1 MAQTITSGDLV
12 KKLGG
17 ELIGDSNIL
26 INSVA
31 SLESA
36 HKNSIAF
43 FNNPKYLD
51 LLKTT
56 KAAVVIVN
64 RDDLPDRSGTSIVID
79 NPYLYFA
86 KVSQLLNP
94 SKPLKKE
101 VHKSAIIH
109 PSCKLGQ
116 DIYIG
121 PNVVIDENVSID
133 DGVVIHAGSMIE
145 ADSVIGKASVIHPHV
160 VIKANTV
167 IGKNCTL
174 YAGCVIG
181 SDGFG
186 YAKDDSRWLA
196 IPQIGRVTLGDNV
209 DIGSNSTID
218 RGALDDTIISSGV
231 KVDNLVQIGH
241 NCMIGENT
249 IIAGCVG
256 IAGSAKIGK
265 NCAIG
270 GAAMILGHLSITDDV
285 TISPGSMI
293 TRSIKTS
300 GTYTALMPFQ
310 DHEAWLKTAA
320 KIRRLK

>member
-1 MAQTITSGDLV
+1 MAHTITSGDLV

-36 HKNSIAF
+36 HKNSISF
-43 FNNPKYLD
+43 FNNPRYSD
-51 LLKTT
+51 LLRTT
-56 KAAVVIVN
+56 KAAVVILSRESLSFRTGV
-64 RDDLPDRSGTSIVID
+64 SIVID

-94 SKPLKKE
+94 SKSLKKE

-109 PSCKLGQ
+109 PSCKLGL

-186 YAKDDSRWLA
+186 YAKDDNKWIA
-196 IPQIGRVTLGDNV
+196 ITQTGRVILGDNV

-218 RGALDDTIISSGV
+218 RGTLDDTIISSGV
-231 KVDNLVQIGH
+231 KIDNLVQIGH

-270 GAAMILGHLSITDDV
+270 GAAMILGHLSITDNV

>member
-1 MAQTITSGDLV
+1 MGQSITSGELV
-12 KKLGG
+12 KQLGG

-36 HKNSIAF
+36 NQNSVSF
-43 FNNPKYLD
+43 FNNPKYLG
-51 LLKTT
+51 LLKNT
-56 KAAVVIVN
+56 KAALVI
-64 RDDLPDRSGTSIVID
+64 LDRESLTSHAGASIVTR

-86 KVSQLLNP
+86 KVSRLFNP
-94 SKPLKKE
+94 RKALKKE
-101 VHKSAIIH
+101 IHKSAIIH

-116 DIYIG
+116 DVYIG
-121 PNVVIDENVSID
+121 PNVVIEENVSLGD
-133 DGVVIHAGSMIE
+133 DVIIHAGSIIE
-145 ADSVIGKASVIHPHV
+145 SDSAIGNASVTHPHV
-160 VIKANTV
+160 VIKTNTI
-167 IGKNCTL
+167 IGKNCIL
-174 YAGCVIG
+174 YAGCIIG

-186 YAKDDSRWLA
+186 YAKDDSKWLA
-196 IPQIGRVTLGDNV
+196 IPQIGRVILGDNV

-231 KVDNLVQIGH
+231 KIDNLVQIGH
-241 NCMIGENT
+241 NCLVGENT

-270 GAAMILGHLSITDDV
+270 GAAMILGHLSITDNV

-310 DHEAWLKTAA
+310 DHETWLKTAA
-320 KIRRLK
+320 KIKRLK

>member
-1 MAQTITSGDLV
+1 MGQKITSGDLV

-17 ELIGDSNIL
+17 ELIGDPNLL

-36 HKNSIAF
+36 HQNSISF
-43 FNNPKYLD
+43 FNNPKYSD
-51 LLKTT
+51 LLKST
-56 KAAVVIVN
+56 KAAVVIIKKDN
-64 RDDLPDRSGTSIVID
+64 LPDRSGTSIVID

-94 SKPLKKE
+94 NKILKKE
-101 VHKSAIIH
+101 IHKSAIIH

-116 DIYIG
+116 DVYIG
-121 PNVVIDENVSID
+121 PNVVIEENVSLGD
-133 DGVVIHAGSMIE
+133 DVVIHAGSIVE
-145 ADSVIGKASVIHPHV
+145 SDSAIGNASVIHPHV
-160 VIKANTV
+160 VIKANTI
-167 IGKNCTL
+167 IGKNCIL
-174 YAGCVIG
+174 YAGCIIG

-186 YAKDDSRWLA
+186 YAKDDSKWLA
-196 IPQIGRVTLGDNV
+196 IPQIGRVLLGDNV

-231 KVDNLVQIGH
+231 KIDNLVQIGH
-241 NCMIGENT
+241 NCLVGENT

-270 GAAMILGHLSITDDV
+270 GAAMILGHLSITDNV

-310 DHEAWLKTAA
+310 DHETWLKTAA
-320 KIRRLK
+320 KIKRLK

>member
-1 MAQTITSGDLV
+1 MAHTITSGDLV

-36 HKNSIAF
+36 HKNSISF
-43 FNNPKYLD
+43 FNNPRYSD
-51 LLKTT
+51 LLRTT

-64 RDDLPDRSGTSIVID
+64 RESLSFRSGVSIVID

-94 SKPLKKE
+94 SKSLKKE

-109 PSCKLGQ
+109 PSCKLGL

-160 VIKANTV
+160 VIKANTI

-186 YAKDDSRWLA
+186 YAKDDNKWIA
-196 IPQIGRVTLGDNV
+196 IPQTGRVILGDNV

-218 RGALDDTIISSGV
+218 RGTLDDTIISSGV
-231 KVDNLVQIGH
+231 KIDNLVQIGH

-270 GAAMILGHLSITDDV
+270 GAAMILGHLSITDNV

>member
-36 HKNSIAF
+36 HKNSISF
-43 FNNPKYLD
+43 FNNPRYSD
-51 LLKTT
+51 LLRTT

-64 RDDLPDRSGTSIVID
+64 RESLSFRSGVSIVID

-94 SKPLKKE
+94 SKSLKKE

-186 YAKDDSRWLA
+186 YAKDDNKWIA
-196 IPQIGRVTLGDNV
+196 IPQTGRVILGDNV

-218 RGALDDTIISSGV
+218 RGTLDDTIISSGV
-231 KVDNLVQIGH
+231 KIDNLVQIGH

-270 GAAMILGHLSITDDV
+270 GAAMILGHLSITDNV

>member
-1 MAQTITSGDLV
+1 MGQTITSGELI

-36 HKNSIAF
+36 HQKSISF
-43 FNNPKYLD
+43 FNNPRYAD

-56 KAAVVIVN
+56 KSAVVIVN
-64 RDDLPDRSGTSIVID
+64 RESLSFRKGASIVVD

-94 SKPLKKE
+94 TKPLKKE
-101 VHKSAIIH
+101 IHKSAIIH

-133 DGVVIHAGSMIE
+133 DSVAIHASSMIE

-160 VIKANTV
+160 VIKASTI

-174 YAGCVIG
+174 YSGCVIG

-186 YAKDDSRWLA
+186 YAKDDSKWLA
-196 IPQIGRVTLGDNV
+196 IPQIGRVILGDNV

-231 KVDNLVQIGH
+231 KIDNLVQIGH

-270 GAAMILGHLSITDDV
+270 GAAMILGHLLITDDV

-293 TRSIKTS
+293 TRSIKTP

-320 KIRRLK
+320 RIRRLK

>member
-1 MAQTITSGDLV
+1 MGQTITSGDLI
-12 KKLGG
+12 KQLGG

-36 HKNSIAF
+36 NKNSVSF
-43 FNNPKYLD
+43 FNNSKYLD
-51 LLKTT
+51 LLKNT
-56 KAAVVIVN
+56 KAALIILNKESCALHAGACIVV
-64 RDDLPDRSGTSIVID
+64 D

-86 KVSQLLNP
+86 KISRLLNP
-94 SKPLKKE
+94 IKILKKE
-101 VHKSAIIH
+101 IHKSAIIH
-109 PSCKLGQ
+109 STCKLGK

-121 PNVVIDENVSID
+121 PNVIIEENVSIA
-133 DGVVIHAGSMIE
+133 DGVTVHAGVIIE
-145 ADSVIGKASVIHPHV
+145 SDNIIGSHSTIHPNV
-160 VIKANTV
+160 VIKTNTI

-174 YAGCVIG
+174 YAGAVIG

-186 YAKDDSRWLA
+186 YAKDNDKWLA
-196 IPQIGRVTLGDNV
+196 IPQIGKVVLGDNV

-231 KVDNLVQIGH
+231 KIDNLVQIGH
-241 NCMIGENT
+241 NCIIGENT

-270 GAAMILGHLSITDDV
+270 GAAMILGHLSITDNV

-293 TRSIKTS
+293 TRSIKNP

>member
-1 MAQTITSGDLV
+1 MAQTISSGDLV

-36 HKNSIAF
+36 HQNSISF
-43 FNNPKYLD
+43 FNNPKYSV

-56 KAAVVIVN
+56 KAAVVVVN
-64 RDDLPDRSGTSIVID
+64 RESLSFRSGVSIVTD

-94 SKPLKKE
+94 SKILEKE
-101 VHKSAIIH
+101 IHKSAIIH

-116 DIYIG
+116 EIYIG
-121 PNVVIDENVSID
+121 PNVVIEENASLD
-133 DGVVIHAGSMIE
+133 DGVIIHAGSLIE
-145 ADSVIGKASVIHPHV
+145 ADSIIGKASVIHPHV

-186 YAKDDSRWLA
+186 YAKDDNKWLA
-196 IPQIGRVTLGDNV
+196 IPQIGRVILGDNV

-231 KVDNLVQIGH
+231 KIDNLVQIGH

-256 IAGSAKIGK
+256 IAGSAKVGK

-270 GAAMILGHLSITDDV
+270 GAAMILGHLSITDNV

-293 TRSIKTS
+293 TRSIKTP

-310 DHEAWLKTAA
+310 DHKAWLKTAA

>member
-1 MAQTITSGDLV
+1 MGQTITSGDLI
-12 KKLGG
+12 KQLGG
-17 ELIGDSNIL
+17 ELIGDSDIL

-36 HKNSIAF
+36 NKNSVSF
-43 FNNPKYLD
+43 FNNSKYLD
-51 LLKTT
+51 LLKNT
-56 KAAVVIVN
+56 KAALVILNKESCALHAGACIVV
-64 RDDLPDRSGTSIVID
+64 D
-79 NPYLYFA
+79 NPSLYFA
-86 KVSQLLNP
+86 KVSRLLNP
-94 SKPLKKE
+94 VKILKKE
-101 VHKSAIIH
+101 IHKSAIIH
-109 PSCKLGQ
+109 STCKLGK

-121 PNVVIDENVSID
+121 PNVIIEENVSIA
-133 DGVVIHAGSMIE
+133 DGVTVHAGVIIE
-145 ADSVIGKASVIHPHV
+145 SDNIIGSHSIIHPNV
-160 VIKANTV
+160 VIKTNTI

-174 YAGCVIG
+174 YAGAVIG

-186 YAKDDSRWLA
+186 YAKDNDKWLA
-196 IPQIGRVTLGDNV
+196 IPQIGKVVLGDNV

-231 KVDNLVQIGH
+231 KIDNLVQIGH
-241 NCMIGENT
+241 NCIIGENT

-270 GAAMILGHLSITDDV
+270 GAAMILGHLSITDNV

-293 TRSIKTS
+293 TRSIKKP

>member
-1 MAQTITSGDLV
+1 MAHTITSGDLV

-36 HKNSIAF
+36 HKNSISF
-43 FNNPKYLD
+43 FNNPRYSD
-51 LLKTT
+51 LLRTT

-64 RDDLPDRSGTSIVID
+64 RESLSFRSGVSIVID

-94 SKPLKKE
+94 RKSLKKE

-109 PSCKLGQ
+109 PSCKLGL

-145 ADSVIGKASVIHPHV
+145 ADSVIGKASLIHPHV
-160 VIKANTV
+160 VIKANTI

-186 YAKDDSRWLA
+186 YAKDDNKWLA
-196 IPQIGRVTLGDNV
+196 IPQTGRVILGDNV

-218 RGALDDTIISSGV
+218 RGTLDDTIISSGV
-231 KVDNLVQIGH
+231 KIDNLVQIGH

-270 GAAMILGHLSITDDV
+270 GAAMILGHLSITDNV

>member
-1 MAQTITSGDLV
+1 MGHTITSGDLV

-36 HKNSIAF
+36 HQNSISF
-43 FNNPKYLD
+43 FNNPRYVD

-64 RDDLPDRSGTSIVID
+64 RDSLSFRKGVSIVID

-186 YAKDDSRWLA
+186 YAKDDSKWLA
-196 IPQIGRVTLGDNV
+196 IPQIGRVILGDNV

>member
-36 HKNSIAF
+36 HQNSISF
-43 FNNPKYLD
+43 FNNPRYVD

-64 RDDLPDRSGTSIVID
+64 RDSLSFRKGVSIVID

-94 SKPLKKE
+94 SKSLKKE

-109 PSCKLGQ
+109 SSCKLGQ

-145 ADSVIGKASVIHPHV
+145 AESVIGKASVIHPHV

-186 YAKDDSRWLA
+186 YAKDDSKWLA
-196 IPQIGRVTLGDNV
+196 IPQIGRVILGDNV

-270 GAAMILGHLSITDDV
+270 GAAMILGHLTITDGV

>member
-36 HKNSIAF
+36 HQNSISF
-43 FNNPKYLD
+43 FNNPRYSD
-51 LLKTT
+51 LLRNT

-64 RDDLPDRSGTSIVID
+64 RESLSFRTGVSIVID

-94 SKPLKKE
+94 SKSLKKE

-186 YAKDDSRWLA
+186 YAKDDSKWLA
-196 IPQIGRVTLGDNV
+196 IPQIGRVILGDNV

>member
-1 MAQTITSGDLV
+1 MGHTVTSGDLV

-17 ELIGDSNIL
+17 ELIGDPNLL

-36 HKNSIAF
+36 NQNSISF
-43 FNNPKYLD
+43 FNNPKYSD
-51 LLKTT
+51 LLKRT
-56 KAAVVIVN
+56 KAAVVIIN
-64 RDDLPDRSGTSIVID
+64 RDDLPDRSGAYIVID

-94 SKPLKKE
+94 SKTLKKE
-101 VHKSAIIH
+101 IHKSTIIH
-109 PSCKLGQ
+109 PSCKLGK

-121 PNVVIDENVSID
+121 PNVVIEENVSLGD
-133 DGVVIHAGSMIE
+133 DVVIHAGSIIE
-145 ADSVIGKASVIHPHV
+145 SDSVIGNASVIHPHV
-160 VIKANTV
+160 VIKANTI
-167 IGKNCTL
+167 IGQNCIL
-174 YAGCVIG
+174 YAGCIIG

-186 YAKDDSRWLA
+186 YAKGDSKWLA
-196 IPQIGRVTLGDNV
+196 IPQIGRVILGDNV

-218 RGALDDTIISSGV
+218 RGALDDTIIFSGV
-231 KVDNLVQIGH
+231 KIDNLVQIGH
-241 NCMIGENT
+241 NCLVGENT

-270 GAAMILGHLSITDDV
+270 GAAMILGHLSITDNV

-310 DHEAWLKTAA
+310 DHETWLKTAA
-320 KIRRLK
+320 KIKRLK

>member
-1 MAQTITSGDLV
+1 MAHTITSGDLV

-36 HKNSIAF
+36 HKNSISF
-43 FNNPKYLD
+43 FNNPRYSD
-51 LLKTT
+51 LLITT
-56 KAAVVIVN
+56 KAAVVIIN
-64 RDDLPDRSGTSIVID
+64 RESLSFRSGVSIVID

-94 SKPLKKE
+94 SKSLKKE
-101 VHKSAIIH
+101 VHKSVIIH
-109 PSCKLGQ
+109 PSCKLGL

-133 DGVVIHAGSMIE
+133 DGVVIHAASMIE
-145 ADSVIGKASVIHPHV
+145 ADSVIGKGSVIHPRV
-160 VIKANTV
+160 VIKANTI

-186 YAKDDSRWLA
+186 YAKDDNKWLA
-196 IPQIGRVTLGDNV
+196 IPQTGRVILGDNV

-218 RGALDDTIISSGV
+218 RGTLDDTIISSGV
-231 KVDNLVQIGH
+231 KIDNLVQIGH

-270 GAAMILGHLSITDDV
+270 GAAMILGHLSITDNV

-310 DHEAWLKTAA
+310 EHEAWLKTAA

>member
-1 MAQTITSGDLV
+1 MGQTITSGDLV

-17 ELIGDSNIL
+17 ELIGDTNIL

-36 HKNSIAF
+36 NKNSVSF
-43 FNNPKYLD
+43 FNNSKYLS
-51 LLKTT
+51 LLKNT
-56 KAAVVIVN
+56 KAALVI
-64 RDDLPDRSGTSIVID
+64 LDRESSGHYAGARIVAD

-86 KVSQLLNP
+86 KISRLLNP
-94 SKPLKKE
+94 IKILKKE
-101 VHKSAIIH
+101 IHKSAIIH
-109 PSCKLGQ
+109 STCKLGR

-121 PNVVIDENVSID
+121 PNVIIEENVSVAN
-133 DGVVIHAGSMIE
+133 GVTIHGGVIIE
-145 ADSVIGKASVIHPHV
+145 SDNVIGDNSIIHPNV
-160 VIKANTV
+160 VLKTNTI
-167 IGKNCTL
+167 IGKNCTI
-174 YAGCVIG
+174 YAGAVIG

-186 YAKDDSRWLA
+186 YAKDNDKWLA
-196 IPQIGRVTLGDNV
+196 IPQIGKVVLGDNV

-231 KVDNLVQIGH
+231 KIDNLVQIGH
-241 NCMIGENT
+241 NCIIGENT

-270 GAAMILGHLSITDDV
+270 GAAMILGHLSITDNV

-293 TRSIKTS
+293 TRSINKS

-320 KIRRLK
+320 KIRRL

>member
-1 MAQTITSGDLV
+1 MGQVITSGDLV
-12 KKLGG
+12 KKIGG

-36 HKNSIAF
+36 HQNSISF

-56 KAAVVIVN
+56 KAAVVIINKESLSFRKGV
-64 RDDLPDRSGTSIVID
+64 SIVIE

-94 SKPLKKE
+94 SKSLKKE

-116 DIYIG
+116 DLYIG
-121 PNVVIDENVSID
+121 PNVVIEENVSLGD
-133 DGVVIHAGSMIE
+133 DVVIHAGSIIE
-145 ADSVIGKASVIHPHV
+145 SNSAIGNASVIHPHV
-160 VIKANTV
+160 VIKANT
-167 IGKNCTL
+167 ILGKNCIL

-186 YAKDDSRWLA
+186 YAKDDSKWLA
-196 IPQIGRVTLGDNV
+196 IPQIGRVILGDNV

-231 KVDNLVQIGH
+231 KIDNLVQIGH
-241 NCMIGENT
+241 NCLIGENT

-270 GAAMILGHLSITDDV
+270 GAAMILGHLSITDNV

-310 DHEAWLKTAA
+310 DHETWLKTAA
-320 KIRRLK
+320 KIKRLK

>member
-1 MAQTITSGDLV
+1 MGQTITSGDLI
-12 KKLGG
+12 KQLGG

-36 HKNSIAF
+36 NKNSVSF
-43 FNNPKYLD
+43 FNNSKYLD
-51 LLKTT
+51 LLKNT
-56 KAAVVIVN
+56 KAALVILNKESCALHAGACIVV
-64 RDDLPDRSGTSIVID
+64 D

-86 KVSQLLNP
+86 KISRLLNP
-94 SKPLKKE
+94 IKILKKE
-101 VHKSAIIH
+101 IHKSAIIH
-109 PSCKLGQ
+109 STCKLGK

-121 PNVVIDENVSID
+121 PNVIIEENVSIA
-133 DGVVIHAGSMIE
+133 DGVTVHAGAIIE
-145 ADSVIGKASVIHPHV
+145 SDNIIGSHSTIHSNV
-160 VIKANTV
+160 VIKTNTI

-174 YAGCVIG
+174 YAGAVIG

-186 YAKDDSRWLA
+186 YAKDNDKWLA
-196 IPQIGRVTLGDNV
+196 IPQIGKVVLGDNV

-231 KVDNLVQIGH
+231 KIDNLVQIGH
-241 NCMIGENT
+241 NCIIGENT

-270 GAAMILGHLSITDDV
+270 GAAMILGHLSITDNV

-293 TRSIKTS
+293 TRSIKNS

>member
-17 ELIGDSNIL
+17 ELIGDPNIL

-36 HKNSIAF
+36 HQNSISF
-43 FNNPKYLD
+43 FNNPRFSD

-56 KAAVVIVN
+56 KAAVVIVS
-64 RDDLPDRSGTSIVID
+64 REGLSFRSGVSIVTN

-94 SKPLKKE
+94 SKSLKKE

-109 PSCKLGQ
+109 PSCKLGK

-145 ADSVIGKASVIHPHV
+145 ADSIIGKASVIHPRV
-160 VIKANTV
+160 VIKANTI

-186 YAKDDSRWLA
+186 YAKDDSKWLA
-196 IPQIGRVTLGDNV
+196 IPQIGRVILGDNV

-231 KVDNLVQIGH
+231 KIDNLVQIGH

>member
-1 MAQTITSGDLV
+1 MGQTITSGDLI
-12 KKLGG
+12 KQLGG

-36 HKNSIAF
+36 NKNSVSF
-43 FNNPKYLD
+43 FNNSKYLD
-51 LLKTT
+51 LLKNT
-56 KAAVVIVN
+56 KAALVILNKESCALHSGACIVV
-64 RDDLPDRSGTSIVID
+64 D

-86 KVSQLLNP
+86 KISRLLNP
-94 SKPLKKE
+94 IKILKKE
-101 VHKSAIIH
+101 IHKSAIIH
-109 PSCKLGQ
+109 PTCKLGK

-121 PNVVIDENVSID
+121 PNVIIEENVSIA
-133 DGVVIHAGSMIE
+133 DGVTVHAGVIIE
-145 ADSVIGKASVIHPHV
+145 SDNIIGSHSTIHPNV
-160 VIKANTV
+160 VIKTNTI

-174 YAGCVIG
+174 YAGAVIG

-186 YAKDDSRWLA
+186 YAKDNDKWLA
-196 IPQIGRVTLGDNV
+196 IPQIGKVVLGDNV

-231 KVDNLVQIGH
+231 KIDNLVQIGH
-241 NCMIGENT
+241 NCIIGENT

-270 GAAMILGHLSITDDV
+270 GAAMILGHLSITDNV

-293 TRSIKTS
+293 TRSIKNS

>member
-1 MAQTITSGDLV
+1 MGQTITSGDLV
-12 KKLGG
+12 NKLGG
-17 ELIGDSNIL
+17 ELIGDSNLL

-36 HKNSIAF
+36 HQNSISF
-43 FNNPKYLD
+43 FNNPKYSD
-51 LLKTT
+51 LLKST
-56 KAAVVIVN
+56 KAAVVIIN
-64 RDDLPDRSGTSIVID
+64 RVDLPDRSGTSIVID

-86 KVSQLLNP
+86 KVSQLLNT
-94 SKPLKKE
+94 SKTLKKE
-101 VHKSAIIH
+101 IHKSAIIH

-116 DIYIG
+116 DVYIG
-121 PNVVIDENVSID
+121 PNVVIEENVSLGD
-133 DGVVIHAGSMIE
+133 DVIIHAGSIIE
-145 ADSVIGKASVIHPHV
+145 SDSAIGNASVIHPHV
-160 VIKANTV
+160 VIKANTI
-167 IGKNCTL
+167 IGKNCIL
-174 YAGCVIG
+174 YAGCIIG

-186 YAKDDSRWLA
+186 YAKDDSKWLA
-196 IPQIGRVTLGDNV
+196 IPQIGRVLLGDNV

-231 KVDNLVQIGH
+231 KIDNLVQIGH
-241 NCMIGENT
+241 NCLVGENT

-270 GAAMILGHLSITDDV
+270 GAAMILGHLSITDNV

-310 DHEAWLKTAA
+310 DHETWLKTAA
-320 KIRRLK
+320 KIKRLK

>member
-1 MAQTITSGDLV
+1 
-12 KKLGG
+12 
-17 ELIGDSNIL
+17 LIGDPNLL

-36 HKNSIAF
+36 NQNSISF
-43 FNNPKYLD
+43 FNNPRYSD
-51 LLKTT
+51 LLITT
-56 KAAVVIVN
+56 KAAVVIIN
-64 RDDLPDRSGTSIVID
+64 KDDLPDRSGTSIVID

-94 SKPLKKE
+94 SKTLKKE
-101 VHKSAIIH
+101 IHKSAIIH

-116 DIYIG
+116 DVYIG
-121 PNVVIDENVSID
+121 PNVVIEENVSVGD
-133 DGVVIHAGSMIE
+133 DVVIHAGSIIE
-145 ADSVIGKASVIHPHV
+145 SDSAIGNASVIHPHV
-160 VIKANTV
+160 VIKTNTI
-167 IGKNCTL
+167 IGKNCIL
-174 YAGCVIG
+174 YAGCIIG

-186 YAKDDSRWLA
+186 YAKDDSKWLA
-196 IPQIGRVTLGDNV
+196 IPQIGRVILGDNV

-231 KVDNLVQIGH
+231 KIDNLVQIGH
-241 NCMIGENT
+241 NCLIGENT

-270 GAAMILGHLSITDDV
+270 GAAMILGHLSITDNV

-310 DHEAWLKTAA
+310 DHETWLKTAA
-320 KIRRLK
+320 KIKRLK

>member
-36 HKNSIAF
+36 HKNSISF
-43 FNNPKYLD
+43 FNNPRYSD
-51 LLKTT
+51 LLRTT
-56 KAAVVIVN
+56 KAAVVIIN
-64 RDDLPDRSGTSIVID
+64 RESLSFRSGVSIVID

-94 SKPLKKE
+94 SKSLKKE

-109 PSCKLGQ
+109 PSCKLGL

-160 VIKANTV
+160 VIKANTI

-186 YAKDDSRWLA
+186 YAKDDNKWLA
-196 IPQIGRVTLGDNV
+196 IPQTGRVILGDNV

-231 KVDNLVQIGH
+231 KIDNLVQIGH

-270 GAAMILGHLSITDDV
+270 GAAMILGHLSITDNV

>member
-1 MAQTITSGDLV
+1 MGQTITSGDLV

-17 ELIGDSNIL
+17 ELIGDPNIL

-36 HKNSIAF
+36 HQNSISF
-43 FNNPKYLD
+43 FNNSKYLD
-51 LLKTT
+51 LLKNT

-64 RDDLPDRSGTSIVID
+64 RESLPSRAGAFIVID

-94 SKPLKKE
+94 SKILKKE
-101 VHKSAIIH
+101 IHKSAIIH

-116 DIYIG
+116 EIYIG
-121 PNVVIDENVSID
+121 PNVVIEENVTVD
-133 DGVVIHAGSMIE
+133 DGVIIHAGSMIE
-145 ADSVIGKASVIHPHV
+145 ADSVIGNASVIHSRV
-160 VIKANTV
+160 VIKVNTI

-186 YAKDDSRWLA
+186 YAKDDGKWLA
-196 IPQIGRVTLGDNV
+196 IPQIGRVILGDNV

-231 KVDNLVQIGH
+231 KIDNLVQIGH

-256 IAGSAKIGK
+256 IAGSAKVGK

-270 GAAMILGHLSITDDV
+270 GAAMILGHLSITDNV

-293 TRSIKTS
+293 TRSIKAS